1 MAFYAVKTGKKP
13 GIYSTWSDCEE
24 QVKGFKN
31 SSFKKFDKKE
41 LAELYLN
48 EVVGPSEE
56 QETGDENQDELIASQ
71 KWDDDEDR
79 FIKEIFDEGQ
89 QIDVDSDTKEA
100 NEEKN
105 DSDDSICKKCAKK
118 VDEKGTQM

>member
-1 MAFYAVKTGKKP
+1 M
-13 GIYSTWSDCEE
+13 
-24 QVKGFKN
+24 
-31 SSFKKFDKKE
+31 
-41 LAELYLN
+41 
-48 EVVGPSEE
+48 VGPSEE

-71 KWDDDEDR
+71 KWGDDEDR

-118 VDEKGTQM
+118 VGEKGTQM